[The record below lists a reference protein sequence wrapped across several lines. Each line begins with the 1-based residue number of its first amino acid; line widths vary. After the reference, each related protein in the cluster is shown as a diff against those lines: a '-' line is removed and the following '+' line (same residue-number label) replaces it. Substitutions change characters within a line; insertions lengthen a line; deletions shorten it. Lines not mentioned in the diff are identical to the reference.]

1 MWLVVAFSAFK
12 PRSVLDIDPSQPL
25 PCCLQLFFN
34 PQKNDG
40 LAALSR
46 SNPTLFGLIVN
57 GAVFLFADGIHRH
70 NGSLINDLVH
80 QPTARSLQL
89 HFAEYIPLFRSH
101 KKTPQTLVCG
111 AFEGGGRSRNR
122 TGVGGFAIHYFLDIN
137 QQLTV
142 ITIPQMLQF
151 YAPERQAYKGFD
163 FEMRNRF
170 NPQSLLPIDNATL
183 IH

>member
-1 MWLVVAFSAFK
+1 MWLVVGFSAFK

-34 PQKNDG
+34 PQQIDG

-46 SNPTLFGLIVN
+46 SNSTLFGLIVN

-122 TGVGGFAIHYFLDIN
+122 TGVGGFAIHYFILIN
-137 QQLTV
+137 HKLTDNS
-142 ITIPQMLQF
+142 IPQARHIL
-151 YAPERQAYKGFD
+151 AAERQAYEGFG
-163 FEMRNRF
+163 FEVRN
-170 NPQSLLPIDNATL
+170 
-183 IH
+183 

>member
-1 MWLVVAFSAFK
+1 MWPVVAFSAFK

-46 SNPTLFGLIVN
+46 SNSTLFGLIVN

-122 TGVGGFAIHYFLDIN
+122 TGVGGFAIHYFIHIN
-137 QQLTV
+137 HKPTDNS
-142 ITIPQMLQF
+142 IPQARHIL
-151 YAPERQAYKGFD
+151 AAEGQAYEGLGF
-163 FEMRNRF
+163 EVRN
-170 NPQSLLPIDNATL
+170 
-183 IH
+183 

>member
-1 MWLVVAFSAFK
+1 MKPTKHPTNIRLVIDANHYPPLTPAHKVRHSLVILEPEYDTIARHLPIQRVHVVKRMWPVVAFSAFK

-46 SNPTLFGLIVN
+46 SNSTLFGLIVN

-80 QPTARSLQL
+80 QPTARSPQPAARSFILRNTS
-89 HFAEYIPLFRSH
+89 PLFRSH
-101 KKTPQTLVCG
+101 KKTPQT
-111 AFEGGGRSRNR
+111 
-122 TGVGGFAIHYFLDIN
+122 
-137 QQLTV
+137 
-142 ITIPQMLQF
+142 
-151 YAPERQAYKGFD
+151 
-163 FEMRNRF
+163 
-170 NPQSLLPIDNATL
+170 
-183 IH
+183 

>member
-1 MWLVVAFSAFK
+1 MKPTKHPTNLRLVIDANHYPPLTPAHKFRHSLVILEPEYDTIAPPPANTAGHVVERMWLVVAFSAFK

-80 QPTARSLQL
+80 QPTARSLQF
-89 HFAEYIPLFRSH
+89 HFAEYIPLLRSH
-101 KKTPQTLVCG
+101 KKTPQT
-111 AFEGGGRSRNR
+111 
-122 TGVGGFAIHYFLDIN
+122 
-137 QQLTV
+137 
-142 ITIPQMLQF
+142 
-151 YAPERQAYKGFD
+151 
-163 FEMRNRF
+163 
-170 NPQSLLPIDNATL
+170 
-183 IH
+183 

>member
-70 NGSLINDLVH
+70 NDSLINDLVH

-122 TGVGGFAIHYFLDIN
+122 TGVGGFAIHYFFLKNHKLTDN
-137 QQLTV
+137 Q
-142 ITIPQMLQF
+142 IPQALHIL
-151 YAPERQAYKGFD
+151 AAERQAYEGFS
-163 FEMRNRF
+163 FEVRN
-170 NPQSLLPIDNATL
+170 
-183 IH
+183 